1 LNYLDIKKL
10 SVQAIFIVDKI
21 KNILIF
27 LEAIGN
33 NFEINQK
40 ELSGILGEIVS
51 DSRNLNINSF
61 SHIEI
66 NKKFYFYGVFEK
78 ILIIFQHLK
87 DKAPPEELL
96 IELHT
101 YFIKLFADILDNYT
115 NNEITKFRTFQRT
128 NKELLS
134 KYDIYKKEMTLEK
147 NYIIEPIE
155 RNFYPGRISVYKRDE
170 VLWNEVKLI
179 KQKYPTEYVNGLIF
193 KLHVYVRISSTKWI
207 KIYLD
212 FSDYPLK
219 PTIIL
224 DDFLNRELGK
234 TMDEILYFYRTWDKT
249 RPPHIIEIVKEL
261 EQVLWQYNSEGKI
274 PSTSELLKIPEVKPL
289 PNIEFLEN
297 EREKI

>member
-1 LNYLDIKKL
+1 MNYLDIKIL
-10 SVQAIFIVDKI
+10 SVQAIFIVDKV

-27 LEAIGN
+27 LEAIEN

-51 DSRNLNINSF
+51 DSRNLKINSF

-66 NKKFYFYGVFEK
+66 NKKFYFYGIFEK

-101 YFIKLFADILDNYT
+101 NFIKFFADILDNYT
-115 NNEITKFRTFQRT
+115 NNEITNFRSFQTT
-128 NKELLS
+128 NKEILS
-134 KYDIYKKEMTLEK
+134 KYNIYKKELILG
-147 NYIIEPIE
+147 NNPLIEPIE

-170 VLWNEVKLI
+170 VLWNEAKLI
-179 KQKYPTEYVNGLIF
+179 KEKYPTEYVDGLIF
-193 KLHVYVRISSTKWI
+193 KLHVYINISSTKWY
-207 KIYLD
+207 KIYLE
-212 FSDYPLK
+212 FSDYPSK

-224 DDFLNRELGK
+224 DEVLRGELGK
-234 TMDEILYFYRTWDKT
+234 TLDDILYFYRTWDKT

-261 EQVLWQYNSEGKI
+261 EQVLAHYNSEGKLS
-274 PSTSELLKIPEVKPL
+274 PVSELLKIPEVKPL
-289 PNIEFLEN
+289 PNIEFLEH